1 MSVLSAFGSKILL
14 EDSDSKFKSVV
25 AGEGSSRTTDIK
37 GMQLD
42 GFKGRGGRIRVARL
56 GGRLLSTVVFVW

>member
-25 AGEGSSRTTDIK
+25 AGEGSSLTTDIK
-37 GMQLD
+37 SMQLD
-42 GFKGRGGRIRVARL
+42 GFKGRWG
-56 GGRLLSTVVFVW
+56 